1 MPAFHYSFGGSTADR
16 TLNCPAWRKA
26 VDALPKVDR
35 TSAAAERGTA
45 MHDVMERV
53 MLDGISVDGFLAQ
66 NPSHNFDDFDVAQL
80 RSAERMVKEIFEA
93 YGITEFVC
101 EPLMSIAD
109 DVGGSTDMIAA
120 GPEVCVC
127 LDFKF
132 GRQAVSA
139 ESNSQLLF
147 YHWLA
152 TQSDEVADLTHRPR
166 LVGVIIQ
173 PAVSSKADVYEFTTQ
188 EVVDFGPKMLK
199 AIEAARKGGEP
210 RAGSHCGF
218 CAAEPYCSARRSQV
232 HQTRLLPLDQ
242 ADSLAAALAMIP
254 QLKSFISAAEAEA
267 ETLVIKNG
275 AQLPGFKAVAKK
287 ELRKW
292 DDADKAAVAL
302 VPLGLPKIFTEPVL
316 RSPAQISE
324 ILKKSGKEFDIAP
337 YLKAPSG
344 ELEVAP
350 LTDKR
355 PEVKISVDTSKL
367 SAILA
372 SSSGR

>member
-1 MPAFHYSFGGSTADR
+1 MPSVHFAFGGSTAER

-45 MHDVMERV
+45 MHDVMEAAV
-53 MLDGISVDGFLAQ
+53 MRDVSVDTVLAEQ
-66 NPSHNFDDFDVAQL
+66 PHEFDSFDISQL
-80 RSAERMVKEIFEA
+80 HTAERAVKTLFDT
-93 YGITEFVC
+93 YGITDVAC
-101 EPLMSIAD
+101 ETLMQREA
-109 DVGGSTDMIAA
+109 DVGGSCDIIAS
-120 GPEVCVC
+120 GPDVC
-127 LDFKF
+127 LIADHKF
-132 GRQAVSA
+132 GRMDVSPEA
-139 ESNSQLLF
+139 NAQLLF
-147 YHWLA
+147 YYWLA
-152 TQSDEVADLTHRPR
+152 CNDRGIKDMTERKRV
-166 LVGVIIQ
+166 VGAIIQ
-173 PAVSSKADVYEFTTQ
+173 PAVSSEPKVYEFSPE
-188 EVVDFGPKMLK
+188 EVAAFFKKMPA

-254 QLKSFISAAEAEA
+254 QLKSFIAAAEAEA
-267 ETLVIKNG
+267 ETLVIKHG

-292 DDADKAAVAL
+292 EDADKAATAL
-302 VPLGLPKIFTEPVL
+302 MPLGLPKIFTEPAL

-355 PEVKISVDTSKL
+355 PEVKISVDNSKL